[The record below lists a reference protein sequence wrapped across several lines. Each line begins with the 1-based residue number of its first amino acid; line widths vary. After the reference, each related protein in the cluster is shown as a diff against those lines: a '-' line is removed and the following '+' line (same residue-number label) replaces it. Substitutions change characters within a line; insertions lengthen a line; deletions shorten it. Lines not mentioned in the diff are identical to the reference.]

1 MVIGVVLGAAL
12 APFILNALSI
22 TNANTRPWAAAL
34 VLVVGGS
41 LGSTL
46 GYWLGGPL
54 RNALTQGA
62 QPARAELTGG
72 ALFSALAV
80 LGVMWFLGF
89 ALNRGPNADLAKMIQ
104 TSALLHVMN
113 RTLPPPPAF
122 LAGVEKDL
130 ADVPFPNPFLPGT
143 EPNEAPLA
151 PPTSINTAGVRAA
164 MEQIYRV
171 EGRGCGGIV
180 TGSAYPIGQHYLITD
195 AHVVSGT
202 SHTTVSQGQLGAQTL
217 PATVVLFDPERDV
230 AVLYVRD
237 GQVAPLVEGT
247 AARGTQGAVIGYPGG
262 GNETEEPA
270 VVNEQIRARGYDI
283 YNQQQVDRDILI
295 LQSLVRPGNSG
306 GPLVDLNGHVIGMVF
321 AASST
326 NPNQAYALTNGEL
339 QGDIDQGLNSTAGI
353 DTANFSCAV

>member
-1 MVIGVVLGAAL
+1 MVVGVVLGAAL
-12 APFILNALSI
+12 APFILTALNI
-22 TNANTRPWAAAL
+22 TSASTRPWAAAL

-46 GYWLGGPL
+46 GYWLGEPL
-54 RNALTQGA
+54 RGALTRGA
-62 QPARAELTGG
+62 PPARAELAGG
-72 ALFSALAV
+72 AVFSALAV

-89 ALNRGPNADLAKMIQ
+89 ALNRGPNAGLAKTIQ
-104 TSALLHVMN
+104 SSALLHVMN

-130 ADVPFPNPFLPGT
+130 ADVPFPNTFIPGT
-143 EPNEAPLA
+143 EPNVAPLA
-151 PPTSINTAGVRAA
+151 PPASIDTTGVRAA
-164 MEQIYRV
+164 IEQVYRV

-202 SHTTVSQGQLGAQTL
+202 SHTVVSQGQPGAQTL
-217 PATVVLFDPERDV
+217 PATVVFFDPQRDV
-230 AVLYVRD
+230 AVLYVP
-237 GQVAPLVEGT
+237 GAQLGPLAEGA

-262 GNETEEPA
+262 GPETPEPA
-270 VVNEQIRARGYDI
+270 VVNDQVRARGYDI

-326 NPNQAYALTNGEL
+326 NPNQAYALTNTEL
-339 QGDIDQGLNSTAGI
+339 QGDIDQGLNSTARI
-353 DTANFSCAV
+353 DTATYSCAV